1 MINPWYLLW
10 LLPFAAIFPSAWA
23 WTASGAVLLS
33 YVIGIHLDDYT
44 LQAYQQ
50 PTWIRFLE
58 FGLILLALAVD
69 LIRRRLTSPGGG
81 RDRGR
86 HTQRPCTET

>member
-10 LLPFAAIFPSAWA
+10 VLPFAAIYPSAWA
-23 WTASGAVLLS
+23 WTASSAVLLS
-33 YVIGIHLDDYT
+33 YAIGIYLGDYT

-58 FGLILLALAVD
+58 FGLILLALTFD
-69 LIRRRLTSPGGG
+69 LIRCRGGQ
-81 RDRGR
+81 RGAG
-86 HTQRPCTET
+86 QDVQIPCTRT